1 MLNELDDL
9 CTTQSVFS
17 NLKISER
24 SISAENR
31 STIAQLFCSCSQ
43 NSNQVAESDFTSLL
57 AEAEASEKAAQS
69 SYDKLAEQN
78 TVARAVLM
86 TRWGREGHEVVDG
99 FKNGFPES
107 FRYEFLHTLNL
118 RKLRKSC
125 LQILQRCRQFL
136 REFV

>member
-1 MLNELDDL
+1 MLNALDDL

-17 NLKISER
+17 SLKISER

-31 STIAQLFCSCSQ
+31 STIAHFFCSCSQ

-78 TVARAVLM
+78 NHLSKVSMRQNLILNKLVELVMA
-86 TRWGREGHEVVDG
+86 
-99 FKNGFPES
+99 KNM
-107 FRYEFLHTLNL
+107 LNMMKNQAL
-118 RKLRKSC
+118 ALK
-125 LQILQRCRQFL
+125 
-136 REFV
+136 